1 MLFTVIVP
9 IPKCWVTRRDTT
21 KKKSLTIP
29 RFNEHFRCFP
39 ANSLNRGFGGP
50 YKHNVYLTEFKL
62 TRTKKAQAIAALIKI
77 CTALIN
83 RTNFNTFRTTTKKLT
98 TQTKLEHNKKE
109 VQTLIS
115 LKFVF
120 ASLIK
125 IIMSNL
131 QQWLPA
137 YQ

>member
-1 MLFTVIVP
+1 MCNFV
-9 IPKCWVTRRDTT
+9 
-21 KKKSLTIP
+21 
-29 RFNEHFRCFP
+29 
-39 ANSLNRGFGGP
+39 RGFLGGLTNGGP
-50 YKHNVYLTEFKL
+50 YKHNVCLTEFKL

-83 RTNFNTFRTTTKKLT
+83 RINFNTFRKTTKKLT

-115 LKFVF
+115 LKLVF

-125 IIMSNL
+125 IVMSNL
-131 QQWLPA
+131 QQRGFLLITKTRKA
-137 YQ
+137 REVLISKGEGGR